1 MIPPLAQAGER
12 PARLCFNRDMKRTR
26 RGRRSVVG
34 LFLAFVVVAAGLWTG
49 MQAPGPTEAD
59 VAREQTAVLGE
70 TSGALA
76 TDVLAQLPVKGRAPK
91 TDYAREQF
99 SAGWADVD
107 ACDMR
112 QYILARDLSD
122 ETFDPDGCTV
132 LSGRLPDPYTGTFI
146 DFKRGPSTSS
156 DVQIDHVVA
165 LSNAWQTGAQ
175 QLDEARRAE
184 LANDPL
190 NLLAVEGRAN
200 QQKSDGDAATWLP
213 PNKYYR
219 CQYVARQIAVKHKYA
234 LWVTQAERDALSGV
248 LGACPEQRVP
258 QQETE

>member
-1 MIPPLAQAGER
+1 MIPPLTRAGER
-12 PARLCFNRDMKRTR
+12 PALLWFNRDMKLTR
-26 RGRRSVVG
+26 RGRRSAIG
-34 LFLAFVVVAAGLWTG
+34 LVLALVVVAAGLWSG

-76 TDVLAQLPVKGRAPK
+76 TDTLAQLPIKGRAPK
-91 TDYAREQF
+91 TGYAREQF
-99 SAGWADVD
+99 GAGWADVD

-112 QYILARDLSD
+112 QYILARDMTD
-122 ETFDPDGCTV
+122 ETFDTDGCTV
-132 LSGRLPDPYTGTFI
+132 LTGRLPDPYTGAFI
-146 DFKRGPSTSS
+146 DFKRGSGTSD

-184 LANDPL
+184 FANDPL

-200 QQKSDGDAATWLP
+200 QQKSDADAATWLP

-219 CQYVARQIAVKHKYA
+219 CQYVARQIAVKHQYA
-234 LWVTQAERDALSGV
+234 LWVTQAEHDAMAAALS
-248 LGACPEQRVP
+248 ACPEQRVP